1 MNKILA
7 YIKLKSLTFW
17 AAFLPLLGGL
27 IMSTVELH
35 GATSLAI
42 VVDEMAGDMTAHQ
55 LILVGLGGIGLR
67 RAMDKE

>member
-1 MNKILA
+1 
-7 YIKLKSLTFW
+7 
-17 AAFLPLLGGL
+17 
-27 IMSTVELH
+27 MSTVELH

-67 RAMDKE
+67 RAMDKN